1 MNSLVSAHR
10 SLSLT
15 QLQLVSCSCRI
26 CSVFYGA
33 ILVDSLIGDGHLQNG
48 VNFLFI

>member
-15 QLQLVSCSCRI
+15 QLQLVSCSYRT

-33 ILVDSLIGDGHLQNG
+33 ILVWRVECLIGECH
-48 VNFLFI
+48 